1 MKKLLY
7 VLNIQTKMFTFSG
20 EELHI
25 HLDKIKTTDVIAAL
39 ERTKPSAK
47 TMKQKYADW
56 QREYESV

>member
-1 MKKLLY
+1 MY
-7 VLNIQTKMFTFSG
+7 VQIIWSYDDIYFSG

-25 HLDKIKTTDVIAAL
+25 HLDKIKTNDVLAAL